1 MSRRLLIWLCA
12 VMALGLFGCAS
23 SPKEPLSVYDED
35 GFLQERTTYDIRGN
49 VASRWKSL
57 NDSVSIFEVVESGL
71 SHIDTIKTEAFR
83 AYGLVE
89 PERTMVNI
97 TRAALSG
104 GARGLAVASAGLQT
118 AVSNAT
124 PYAESIKNRFTAALS
139 NAGLDGESSQL
150 AGDLLSAMGNSVSDA
165 VNSLPTEIDSLAILA
180 IGAGYVRG
188 LSVGFQETAD
198 FIKVIPG
205 SVSGIA
211 NADYNKLY
219 QEFAEQIDKTGAF
232 VLQNVH
238 SDSLV
243 HLAYWGREK
252 ISQVSEY
259 AQKEFE
265 SALQQFEDLLDSNF
279 NELGI
284 DSRYRDKYIGAF
296 VSGWITWQLAVSE
309 LTYGI
314 VKKVISGTNSA
325 KNAKVANRSGRIKE
339 LERKAPAEERNFL
352 QPREGR
358 GGHWNESK
366 TVWKSDIPEV
376 NAITGGKGVHFIGK
390 APNRTPDFSPWSRGS
405 YKIAGL
411 SGKNEEDFPKLYA
424 KIAARK
430 NISVSQAERWV
441 KQNGLT
447 PHHLSCNE
455 LMLVP
460 TALHENVA
468 HTGAASMLRN
478 GRCQ

>member
-1 MSRRLLIWLCA
+1 
-12 VMALGLFGCAS
+12 MAFWLFGCAS
-23 SPKEPLSVYDED
+23 SPKEPLSIYDED
-35 GFLQERTTYDIRGN
+35 GFLQERTTYDIKGN
-49 VASRWKSL
+49 IATRWKSL
-57 NDSVSIFEVVESGL
+57 NDSVSIFETIESGL
-71 SHIDTIKTEAFR
+71 SRIDTIKTEAFR
-83 AYGLVE
+83 AYGLME
-89 PERTMVNI
+89 PERTMVDI

-104 GARGLAVASAGLQT
+104 GARGLTMVSAGLQT
-118 AVSNAT
+118 TVSNAS
-124 PYAESIKNRFTAALS
+124 PYAESLKNKVTAALS
-139 NAGLDGESSQL
+139 NAGFDGEPTQF
-150 AGDLLSAMGNSVSDA
+150 AGDLLSAVGNSISNA
-165 VNSLPTEIDSLAILA
+165 VNALPTEIDALTILA

-198 FIKVIPG
+198 FVKAIPG
-205 SVSGIA
+205 TASSVI

-219 QEFAEQIDKTGAF
+219 QEFTEQINNTGEF
-232 VLQNVH
+232 VLQNAH
-238 SDSLV
+238 SDSLI
-243 HLAYWGREK
+243 HLAYWGHEK
-252 ISQVSEY
+252 ISQISEY

-265 SALQQFEDLLDSNF
+265 DALQQFEDLLDSNF
-279 NELGI
+279 SELGI

-296 VSGWITWQLAVSE
+296 VSGWVTWQLAVSE
-309 LTYGI
+309 LTYSI
-314 VKKVISGTNSA
+314 VKKVIFSTNSA
-325 KNAKVANRSGRIKE
+325 KNAKIANRSGRIKD
-339 LERKAPAEERNFL
+339 LERKGPPEERNFL

-366 TVWKSDIPEV
+366 TIWKSDIPEV
-376 NAITGGKGVHFIGK
+376 NAITGGKGIHFIGK
-390 APNRTPDFSPWSRGS
+390 APNKTPDFSPWSRGS

-430 NISVSQAERWV
+430 NVSVSQAERWI

-447 PHHLSCNE
+447 PHHLSCSE

-478 GRCQ
+478 GSCK